1 MKGLYLLFISPNV
14 LDPEKPNNPLVP
26 RKAPSETLEAAIK
39 KINVYFRIKNLDHHV
54 DLLHVFC
61 SVDTTIQDWSKQV
74 RTGPFTKLLLIN
86 SFWKV
91 FRRSELRLNH
101 ACNHVILIHVHQIE
115 LLKMF
120 KYQVDWKK

>member
-1 MKGLYLLFISPNV
+1 MKRLYLLFISPNV

-61 SVDTTIQDWSKQV
+61 SLDTTIQDWSKQV
-74 RTGPFTKLLLIN
+74 GTGSFTKLLLIN

-91 FRRSELRLNH
+91 FCRSELRQNH

-120 KYQVDWKK
+120 KYKVD

>member
-1 MKGLYLLFISPNV
+1 MKRLYLLFISPNV

-61 SVDTTIQDWSKQV
+61 SLDTTIRDWSKQV
-74 RTGPFTKLLLIN
+74 GTGSFTKLLLIN
-86 SFWKV
+86 SF
-91 FRRSELRLNH
+91 
-101 ACNHVILIHVHQIE
+101 
-115 LLKMF
+115 
-120 KYQVDWKK
+120 